1 MFPLLPDFYWAD
13 GSFEWSLSIPRT
25 LAAHDWHPEGKVV
38 HTLFA
43 EVEGEPPRGK
53 RRAASPRRGFSTDIN
68 STPTPS
74 RPPSPTHSPTPTGS
88 PLGEKPPE
96 YILGREERPERVPA
110 LKGRFEG
117 KRSLMVIHELP
128 GGGTADLDLRG
139 DGAISGLGVYNLRLT
154 SDVVSLGFQTD
165 HHVSD

>member
-1 MFPLLPDFYWAD
+1 M
-13 GSFEWSLSIPRT
+13 SIPRT

-38 HTLFA
+38 HNLFA
-43 EVEGEPPRGK
+43 EVEGESPRGR
-53 RRAASPRRGFSTDIN
+53 RRAASPRRGISSDTFDTI
-68 STPTPS
+68 PS
-74 RPPSPTHSPTPTGS
+74 RSSSPTPIAS

-96 YILGREERPERVPA
+96 YVDEKPERVPA

-139 DGAISGLGVYNLRLT
+139 EGGVSGLGVYNLRFT
-154 SDVVSLGFQTD
+154 SDVVSPVILMANGGANTYSGPFARY
-165 HHVSD
+165 SSIN

>member
-1 MFPLLPDFYWAD
+1 VSTSTSTSHGRVSDS
-13 GSFEWSLSIPRT
+13 SFEWTLHIPRT

-43 EVEGEPPRGK
+43 EVEGEVRGR
-53 RRAASPRRGFSTDIN
+53 RRAASPRRAISTDN
-68 STPTPS
+68 LPS
-74 RPPSPTHSPTPTGS
+74 RPASPTGS
-88 PLGEKPPE
+88 PLGERPPE
-96 YILGREERPERVPA
+96 YGKDERPERIPA

-139 DGAISGLGVYNLRLT
+139 DGGISGLGVYNLRLT
-154 SDVVSLGFQTD
+154 SDVVSSSPQ
-165 HHVSD
+165 VSS